1 MNAGANFDPIC
12 VLACG
17 VNESAK
23 LLEIKATTRD
33 EIDIAVQL
41 GLNFPAV
48 SSVWTTAKAS
58 TTS

>member
-23 LLEIKATTRD
+23 LLEIKA
-33 EIDIAVQL
+33 
-41 GLNFPAV
+41 NHP
-48 SSVWTTAKAS
+48 
-58 TTS
+58 